1 MPNEVD
7 VVVIGAGVAGVTA
20 ARALTRDGHEVRVV
34 EAGSRVGG
42 RVCTIRDLVEGPVE
56 AGAEFVHGNGA
67 ATWGDIRA
75 AGLATVPV
83 PARDSWFNLAGTTRW
98 LPVHLC
104 HPAVWRSFDILWA
117 LGHRTGPDVCAAE
130 FIAERGY
137 RGRARELAALTLTAH
152 LPGSLDEVGVAG
164 MRADGVLHLE
174 RGVNH
179 RVIDGYD
186 GLPAHIA
193 MGLRIDHGFRVGEV
207 AWASDGV
214 AVTAA
219 DGRTLTARAAVTTL
233 PHGVLRAGTVTFEP
247 SLPAPKQAAIARI
260 ITGPVTKVLL
270 AFDEPFWRSRMAQL
284 VCGTGPVTLYWP
296 TSYGTDGPAVLSAY
310 ATGPRAAAL
319 SAAGSDR
326 AVHIVLDDLARVL
339 PHGRPHARVCGVQYV
354 DWLTDP
360 NALGGYTF
368 LPPGAVGARAHLA
381 APTTGALFWA
391 GSATAWH
398 PIADTV
404 EAAYLSGQRAA
415 REVNAY
421 LRTSD

>member
-1 MPNEVD
+1 MPNDVD

-20 ARALTRDGHEVRVV
+20 ARALTRGGRDVRVV

-42 RVCTIRDLVEGPVE
+42 RVWTIRDLTEAPAE
-56 AGAEFVHGNGA
+56 AGAEFVHGNSA
-67 ATWGDIRA
+67 ATWGDVRA

-98 LPVHLC
+98 LPVHLT
-104 HPAVWRSFDILWA
+104 HPGVWRSFDILWA
-117 LGHRTGPDVCAAE
+117 LRHRSGPDVRAAE

-137 RGRARELAALTLTAH
+137 RGRARELATLTLTAH
-152 LPGSLDEVGVAG
+152 LPGSVDEVGVAG

-174 RGVNH
+174 RGANH
-179 RVIDGYD
+179 RVVDGYD

-193 MGLRIDHGFRVGEV
+193 TGLRIDHGFRVDEV
-207 AWASDGV
+207 AWAHDGV

-219 DGRTLTARAAVTTL
+219 DGRTLNARAAVTTV
-233 PHGVLRAGTVTFEP
+233 PHGVLRSGSIAFEP
-247 SLPAPKQAAIARI
+247 SLPEPKQAAIARI
-260 ITGPVTKVLL
+260 VTGPVTKVLL
-270 AFDEPFWRSRMAQL
+270 AFDEPFWRSRMSQL

-296 TSYGTDGPAVLSAY
+296 TAYGTNGPAVLSAY

-326 AVHIVLDDLARVL
+326 AVDIVLDDLARVL
-339 PHGRPHARVCGVQYV
+339 PHGSPRARVRGVRYV

-368 LPPGAVGARAHLA
+368 LPPGAVGARADLA
-381 APTTGALFWA
+381 ATTTGALFWA
-391 GSATAWH
+391 GSATVWH

-404 EAAYLSGQRAA
+404 EAAYLSGERAA
-415 REVNAY
+415 REVGAH
-421 LRTSD
+421 LRTTD